1 MKNTLDEW
9 IALHEQEFI
18 QDITALV
25 EIPSVSVKGGST
37 PCEEE
42 CFRALEKMLEKVLY
56 NIAEP

>member
-37 PCEEE
+37 PCGEE
-42 CFRALEKMLEKVLY
+42 
-56 NIAEP
+56 

>member
-37 PCEEE
+37 PCGEE

>member
-37 PCEEE
+37 PCGEE
-42 CFRALEKMLEKVLY
+42 CFRALEKMLEL
-56 NIAEP
+56 